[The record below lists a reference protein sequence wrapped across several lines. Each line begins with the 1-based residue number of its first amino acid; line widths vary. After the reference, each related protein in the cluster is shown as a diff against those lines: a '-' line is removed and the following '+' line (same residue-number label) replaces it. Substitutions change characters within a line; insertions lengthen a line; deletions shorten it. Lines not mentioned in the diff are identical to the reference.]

1 MFADRYGLPV
11 STRSREAL
19 DAYVAGA
26 DAILSAGADWRL
38 ALTRALDADPEFA
51 LARIALARGL
61 FLDGEAAAARAQAA
75 RARAAARGASERERS
90 HVHALAL
97 SFEAERD
104 AALEAARAHLAR
116 FPRDAMV
123 LAPATGVFGLIG
135 FSGRPE
141 REEELYALLASLSP
155 HYGEDWWFDAAYA
168 FAACETG
175 RLAEAARRIERSLA
189 AHPRNAHGAH
199 VRVHVLYESGEA
211 ATIREYLAAW
221 MPGYDRRGLLH
232 CHLSWHAALAALA
245 EGDRDGAWA
254 AYRAAV
260 HPGAAWGPAINVA
273 TDAASFL
280 WRAELAGEP
289 RPAALWRDVRD
300 HALRCFPAA
309 GLVFAD
315 LHAALR
321 LRGRPVR
328 RRGPARAPA
337 RRVARAAR
345 RRAARRRAGGAGA
358 PRGAR
363 RLRPRRLERR
373 DRDPRAGAC
382 RDGPHRRKPRAARS
396 RRADARCRLPEG
408 GPRRARALARRAAC
422 RPARAARCAAAPVRV
437 NVQRRSSPPCGPE
450 VVETLGAQ
458 RRDQRLQALHP
469 VRADAERARCGDVL
483 V

>member
-1 MFADRYGLPV
+1 MFADRYGLPA

-26 DAILSAGADWRL
+26 DGILSADPGWRD
-38 ALTRALDADPEFA
+38 ALSRALDADPEFA

-61 FLDGEAAAARAQAA
+61 FLDAEAAAARAQAA
-75 RARAAARGASERERS
+75 RARASARGASERERS

-97 SFEAERD
+97 SFEAER
-104 AALEAARAHLAR
+104 AEALAAARAHLAR
-116 FPRDAMV
+116 WPRDAMV

-155 HYGEDWWFDAAYA
+155 HYGEDWWFDAVYA

-199 VRVHVLYESGEA
+199 VRVHVLYEAGETA
-211 ATIREYLAAW
+211 AIREYLAAW

-245 EGDRDGAWA
+245 AGDRDGAWA

-260 HPGAAWGPAINVA
+260 HPGAAWGPPINVA

-300 HALRCFPAA
+300 YALRCFPAA

-315 LHAALR
+315 LHTALACIACGEEGELERLLVELRERLAEGRLAAGPVVEAL
-321 LRGRPVR
+321 LEGLAAYGRGDWNGAIAILEPALAATVR
-328 RRGPARAPA
+328 IGGSRAQRDLVELTLLAAYVNAGRAEHARSLVERRAGRRAPA
-337 RRVARAAR
+337 
-345 RRAARRRAGGAGA
+345 
-358 PRGAR
+358 GAR
-363 RLRPRRLERR
+363 PRLS
-373 DRDPRAGAC
+373 A
-382 RDGPHRRKPRAARS
+382 
-396 RRADARCRLPEG
+396 
-408 GPRRARALARRAAC
+408 
-422 RPARAARCAAAPVRV
+422 
-437 NVQRRSSPPCGPE
+437 
-450 VVETLGAQ
+450 
-458 RRDQRLQALHP
+458 
-469 VRADAERARCGDVL
+469 
-483 V
+483 